1 VTGSP
6 IQESELAVI
15 GVKECLQIV
24 AHDGASRR
32 AGDFR
37 EASAR
42 ERRGRANKRQALRER
57 RLSPSNGSDQ
67 SCSNPLIAA
76 LLAKHAPL
84 SKTFVSSAGAAAENQ
99 RKLEISAAIFAH
111 LCFE

>member
-32 AGDFR
+32 AGDFL

-42 ERRGRANKRQALRER
+42 ERRGRANKDKLSENGGYR
-57 RLSPSNGSDQ
+57 RATGRIT
-67 SCSNPLIAA
+67 LIAA

-99 RKLEISAAIFAH
+99 RKLEICAAIFAH